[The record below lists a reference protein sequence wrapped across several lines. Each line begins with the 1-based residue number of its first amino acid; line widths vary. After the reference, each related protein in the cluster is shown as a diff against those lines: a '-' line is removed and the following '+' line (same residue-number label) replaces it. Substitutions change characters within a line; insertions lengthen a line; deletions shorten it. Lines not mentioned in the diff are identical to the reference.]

1 MFDQLII
8 QPCKLEDEEFYVKLN
23 LDFMKAVKEEHPYWD
38 SLKLPS
44 EDEMKKTFREAF
56 DSEYITIFIAKVNNE
71 VVGFANVWTVYSIWS
86 GGKGLTVD
94 DLYVLPSYRKNGIGK
109 KIMNYIVEYAKD
121 HDYKRVQLH
130 AEMDNE
136 KAHNLYRGLGFNE
149 EEMLFFMRKLD

>member
-1 MFDQLII
+1 
-8 QPCKLEDEEFYVKLN
+8 V
-23 LDFMKAVKEEHPYWD
+23 
-38 SLKLPS
+38 
-44 EDEMKKTFREAF
+44 
-56 DSEYITIFIAKVNNE
+56 AKVNNE
-71 VVGFANVWTVYSIWS
+71 VIGFANVWTVYSIWS

-109 KIMNYIVEYAKD
+109 KIMNYIVEYARD

-130 AEMDNE
+130 VEMDNE